1 MRKVLKAGILAG
13 AGLLAAACAVV
24 APRPLSPERR
34 RTWEYLRGFRYAHRG
49 LHDNAIGVPE
59 NSLPAFELAAR
70 HGFGSELDVHLTSD
84 GQLVVVHDSDLS
96 RLTGEQGI
104 VEDLTLEE
112 LSERRLLGTD
122 ERIPLFS
129 AVLDLYDRLA
139 PAAPLIVEVKTYG
152 GNHAELTAATMAE
165 LDRHEHPYCVE
176 SFDPLAVRWLRANRG
191 DVFRGQLAQD
201 FMREGAH
208 SGKGTHVDLAL
219 TILAGNAVTRP
230 DFVAYRW
237 SDASEPVPMLTTA
250 VLGACYVGWT
260 LHSADELL
268 ACERR
273 GGIGIFEGFVPDATP
288 AR

>member
-1 MRKVLKAGILAG
+1 MRKILKADILAG

-24 APRPLSPERR
+24 APRPLSTERG

-49 LHDNAIGVPE
+49 LHDNAAGVPE

-84 GQLVVVHDSDLS
+84 GRLVVVHDSDLS

-104 VEDLTLEE
+104 VEDMTLEE
-112 LSERRLLGTD
+112 LLERHLLGTD

-129 AVLDLYDRLA
+129 TVLDLYEHLA
-139 PAAPLIVEVKTYG
+139 PEVPLIVEVKTNG

-165 LDRHEHPYCVE
+165 LDRHGHPYCVE
-176 SFDPLAVRWLRANRG
+176 SFDPLVVRWLRANRS

-208 SGKGTHVDLAL
+208 SGKGMHVDLVL
-219 TILAGNAVTRP
+219 TLLAGNAATRP

-237 SDASEPVPMLTTA
+237 SDASEPAPMLATA
-250 VLGACYVGWT
+250 VLGARYVGWT
-260 LHSADELL
+260 LKSADELL

-288 AR
+288 TR

>member
-1 MRKVLKAGILAG
+1 MRKVLKAGVLAG

-49 LHDNAIGVPE
+49 LHDNAAGVPE

-129 AVLDLYDRLA
+129 AVLVLYDRLA
-139 PAAPLIVEVKTYG
+139 PSAPLIVEVKTYG

-208 SGKGTHVDLAL
+208 TGKGMHIDIAA

-237 SDASEPVPMLTTA
+237 SDAAEPAPMLATA
-250 VLGACYVGWT
+250 VLGARYVGWT
-260 LHSADELL
+260 LHSVDELL

-273 GGIGIFEGFVPDATP
+273 GGIGIFEGFVPDAAP